1 MARLL
6 ALCSLP
12 RTNQGDRLQYIRRN
26 GPLTLV
32 MTAGFKTRLPYGTLP
47 RLLLAWECTEAVR
60 TQSRDLIGD
69 SLAAFMRKLE
79 IYNDGGAVRG
89 RVQDQMRRLFNSHVQ
104 LVYEDAHGQ
113 ASVYS
118 QVADRTELWWNPK
131 RPDDRTL
138 WESSI
143 RLGEEF
149 FNEVIR
155 NPVPLDLHILHA
167 VKRSPLGLDLYLWL
181 TYRTFN
187 LKRPLRLWWSQLYR
201 QFGVDPAKAR
211 DRATLSNFR
220 ADCLREL
227 QKNQDRVAGP
237 ALPAGDGWFVALTVA
252 AAHPASSSAIVRIA
266 RFMLL
271 PAAAIGR
278 SSTELS
284 ESRLLLRPGGRRRCA
299 AQAWLGS
306 SAAICAPSGCRRK
319 VW

>member
-60 TQSRDLIGD
+60 TQSRDLILGD

-104 LVYEDAHGQ
+104 LVLRRCPRPSERVFAGGRSDRALVEPETARRSHAVGKFDQ
-113 ASVYS
+113 AWG
-118 QVADRTELWWNPK
+118 R
-131 RPDDRTL
+131 
-138 WESSI
+138 I
-143 RLGEEF
+143 

-187 LKRPLRLWWSQLYR
+187 LKRPLRLWWSQL
-201 QFGVDPAKAR
+201 
-211 DRATLSNFR
+211 
-220 ADCLREL
+220 
-227 QKNQDRVAGP
+227 
-237 ALPAGDGWFVALTVA
+237 
-252 AAHPASSSAIVRIA
+252 
-266 RFMLL
+266 
-271 PAAAIGR
+271 
-278 SSTELS
+278 ST
-284 ESRLLLRPGGRRRCA
+284 
-299 AQAWLGS
+299 GS
-306 SAAICAPSGCRRK
+306 SAWTRRRRAIEPPSATSARTVSGSCKKSRPRGRTCTASR
-319 VW
+319 

>member
-1 MARLL
+1 MTFLGQRARVRDPDRFADDTPKRGALVSVGDIPIDVPGVGRTLTAKRQAHHFTRLDQVTQLVDARDADPEVGFMARLL

-60 TQSRDLIGD
+60 TQSRDLILGD

-149 FNEVIR
+149 STR
-155 NPVPLDLHILHA
+155 
-167 VKRSPLGLDLYLWL
+167 
-181 TYRTFN
+181 
-187 LKRPLRLWWSQLYR
+187 
-201 QFGVDPAKAR
+201 
-211 DRATLSNFR
+211 
-220 ADCLREL
+220 
-227 QKNQDRVAGP
+227 
-237 ALPAGDGWFVALTVA
+237 
-252 AAHPASSSAIVRIA
+252 SSAT
-266 RFMLL
+266 
-271 PAAAIGR
+271 R
-278 SSTELS
+278 SRSTCTS
-284 ESRLLLRPGGRRRCA
+284 CTR
-299 AQAWLGS
+299 
-306 SAAICAPSGCRRK
+306 
-319 VW
+319 